1 MPKNDEHYGSKYRPQ
16 PTFGES
22 GIRRIDATPETA
34 PQGQFVRPTQKMPSM
49 SAGMTGGMKHQPIKR
64 VPHKGPKG
72 KEVVPAE
79 GVYEGES
86 VSDFADYYLEQ
97 TGEIADGIDKAI
109 AQEFF
114 AGESNVF

>member
-22 GIRRIDATPETA
+22 GISRIDATPDTA
-34 PQGQFVRPTQKMPSM
+34 PQGQFVRPTQKLPSM
-49 SAGMTGGMKHQPIKR
+49 STGMTGGMRYQPIKR
-64 VPHKGPKG
+64 VPVKGTTKKPL
-72 KEVVPAE
+72 PSE

-86 VSDFADYYLEQ
+86 VSDFGDYYLEQ
-97 TGEIADGIDKAI
+97 TGEMADGIDKAI

-114 AGESNVF
+114 GGESNVF